1 MTMPQILHTDVAI
14 MGRAQSRAQDTA
26 VPGFSDSGGRSA
38 LKLLFI
44 IFGLATSPICIA
56 VESMPADEL
65 ASDSGLLVEPVA
77 VPGLHGLLGV
87 QAAARQRTIGNDR
100 VANILPLFALNY
112 RNILYW
118 NGLTGGVWL
127 TPAIESS
134 PRLGLGLRLRRG
146 WAATDDPLLAGMAD
160 RDNSVE
166 GGVNILWPI
175 KSWRVGFGYFT
186 DLSDN
191 SEGQSASLRLSR
203 RFVLSPDWQIVPGL
217 SLEWLSKDVVDYY
230 YGITG
235 AEATPSRPVYAG
247 RAGLNIRAGLVATYS
262 LTPRW
267 MLLVGVNHTRLG
279 SAIADSPVVLRNSLT
294 ELHAGIGL
302 RF

>member
-1 MTMPQILHTDVAI
+1 MTGGT
-14 MGRAQSRAQDTA
+14 QSRAEDPA
-26 VPGFSDSGGRSA
+26 APCFPFSDHGRCFS
-38 LKLLFI
+38 LKLLLIF
-44 IFGLATSPICIA
+44 FGLLASPICIA

-65 ASDSGLLVEPVA
+65 AIDNGLLVEPVA

-87 QAAARQRTIGNDR
+87 QAAWRQQIIGNDR
-100 VANILPLFALNY
+100 TTNVFPLIALNF

-118 NGLTGGVWL
+118 NGLNAGVWL
-127 TPAIESS
+127 TPAKESY

-146 WAATDDPLLAGMAD
+146 WTATDDPLLTGMSD

-175 KSWRVGFGYFT
+175 KNWRVGLGYFT
-186 DLSDN
+186 DLGDN

-203 RFVLSPDWQIVPGL
+203 SIALSPDWRIIPGL
-217 SLEWLSKDVVDYY
+217 SLEWLSKDIVDYY
-230 YGITG
+230 YGVTG
-235 AEATPSRPVYAG
+235 TEATPSRPAYAG
-247 RAGLNIRAGLVATYS
+247 RAGLNVRAGLVTTYS
-262 LTPRW
+262 LSPRW
-267 MLLVGVNHTRLG
+267 LLLAGVNHTRLG
-279 SAIADSPVVLRNSLT
+279 SEIADSPLVTRNNQT

>member
-1 MTMPQILHTDVAI
+1 MTGGT
-14 MGRAQSRAQDTA
+14 QSRAEDPA
-26 VPGFSDSGGRSA
+26 APCFPFPDHGRCFS
-38 LKLLFI
+38 LKLLLIF
-44 IFGLATSPICIA
+44 FGLLASPICIA

-65 ASDSGLLVEPVA
+65 AIDNGLLVEPVA
-77 VPGLHGLLGV
+77 VSGLHGLLGV
-87 QAAARQRTIGNDR
+87 QAAARRQIIGNDR
-100 VANILPLFALNY
+100 ATNVFPLIALNF

-118 NGLTGGVWL
+118 NGLNAGVWL
-127 TPAIESS
+127 TPAKESY

-146 WAATDDPLLAGMAD
+146 WTATDDPLLTGMSD

-175 KSWRVGFGYFT
+175 KNWRVGLGYFT

-203 RFVLSPDWQIVPGL
+203 SIALSPDWRIIPGL
-217 SLEWLSKDVVDYY
+217 SLEWLSKDIVDYY
-230 YGITG
+230 YGVTG
-235 AEATPSRPVYAG
+235 TEATPARPAYAG
-247 RAGLNIRAGLVATYS
+247 RAGLNVRAGLVTTYS
-262 LTPRW
+262 LSPRW
-267 MLLVGVNHTRLG
+267 MLLAGVNHTRLG
-279 SAIADSPVVLRNSLT
+279 SAIADSPLVTRNNQT